1 MNSLSQHFQSQHWKG
16 FTHAIHPLN
25 NNVFTR
31 GPPLAEISRLTMAS
45 AEQGA
50 GTDQTDR
57 GMRKEYFSSS
67 GVTKF
72 LPPVFKLLELAVA
85 IICIGLID
93 DPANNSRFRVF
104 LATRTASLAS
114 FHLRALSGSS
124 PSSICLASIPWKLQS
139 LLNLTAFIL
148 YLASAACILN
158 DWSETKTRNYWP
170 PNTQR

>member
-1 MNSLSQHFQSQHWKG
+1 
-16 FTHAIHPLN
+16 
-25 NNVFTR
+25 
-31 GPPLAEISRLTMAS
+31 MAS

-57 GMRKEYFSSS
+57 GMRKEYFGSS

-104 LATRTASLAS
+104 LATRTASLAYS
-114 FHLRALSGSS
+114 TFVPFLIFSVIYLFGKVIREN
-124 PSSICLASIPWKLQS
+124 IPWKLQS